1 MNSNY
6 QKIIALVQNFK
17 NESIKDNLQST
28 VFADTEELVAL
39 LQTNEETLCKNIEDE
54 KEKWERLKT

>member
-6 QKIIALVQNFK
+6 QKIIAFVQELK
-17 NESIKDNLQST
+17 NKSIEDKLQST

-39 LQTNEETLCKNIEDE
+39 LQTNEETLSKYIDDE
-54 KEKWERLKT
+54 KEKW